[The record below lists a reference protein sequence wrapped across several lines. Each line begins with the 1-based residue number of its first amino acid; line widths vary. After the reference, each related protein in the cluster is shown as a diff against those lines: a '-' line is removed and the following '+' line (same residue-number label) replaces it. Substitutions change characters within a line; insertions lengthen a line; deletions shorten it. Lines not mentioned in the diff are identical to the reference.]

1 MKEYMRRLEEAAT
14 ESDEERALALLMED
28 ATLTD
33 KRAK

>member
-1 MKEYMRRLEEAAT
+1 MRRLEEAAT